1 MATSGSE
8 APPFLFDGPPG
19 GPTLVLTHGA
29 GAPVDSPPLQA
40 IAAGLGAA
48 GVRVARF
55 ELPYM
60 RLRRDTGARRPPDRE
75 PVLRRAWLQALQALQ
90 AGGVQGG
97 APEGAGALFIGGKSL
112 GGRIAS
118 LIADEAGVAGL
129 VCLGYPFLPPGSA
142 GPPRTAHLRELRTPT
157 LIVQGTR
164 DPFGGPEAV
173 AGYVLSPAIEVHWIE
188 DGDHSF
194 APRRASGRTT
204 AQNLAEAAAVV
215 AAWIKARAAAPS
227 GGR

>member
-1 MATSGSE
+1 MTVHGSAGGGGAELE

-19 GPTLVLTHGA
+19 APTLVLAHGA
-29 GAPVDSPPLQA
+29 GAPMDSPPLQA

-48 GVRVARF
+48 GVRAARF

-60 RLRRDTGARRPPDRE
+60 RLRRTTGERKPPDRE
-75 PVLRRAWLQALQALQ
+75 PTLRRAWLAAIAAL
-90 AGGVQGG
+90 GGG
-97 APEGAGALFIGGKSL
+97 PALFIGGKSL

-118 LIADEAGVAGL
+118 LIADEAGVRGL
-129 VCLGYPFLPPGSA
+129 VCLGYPFLPPGSSR
-142 GPPRTAHLRELRTPT
+142 PPRTAHLGDLRTPA

-164 DPFGGPEAV
+164 DPFGGPAEV
-173 AGYVLSPAIEVHWIE
+173 AGYSLAPGIQLHWIE

-204 AQNLAEAAAVV
+204 AQNLAEAAAVA
-215 AAWIKARAAAPS
+215 AAWITKAAAPPGIRA
-227 GGR
+227 GG